1 MNLSSLLSK
10 DLILLDFRAK
20 EHTEELQE
28 RDVESI
34 LEEVNMKDRQ
44 KLDSLVLEAI
54 GLDPKKYLKPI
65 YDGLCELVRERL
77 ELGGMRKKVK
87 ATKTEKDVEKLMEQ
101 VINEVLPNGS
111 RKFPEEFIDNRYL
124 KDAKEISIPS
134 EPLKLG
140 KFFFGRQEVLSESG
154 FKYEAASVAEAKFI
168 IFSQK
173 PNCYIVKLPEDKIRL
188 KKAVDEY
195 ERYIDGLK
203 DELFQTF
210 FTRTHDHKLADTL
223 VIRVME
229 KFEIRNI

>member
-1 MNLSSLLSK
+1 M
-10 DLILLDFRAK
+10 
-20 EHTEELQE
+20 QE

-34 LEEVNMKDRQ
+34 LEEVKMKDRQ

-65 YDGLCELVRERL
+65 YDRICELVRERI
-77 ELGGMRKKVK
+77 ELAGMRKKIK
-87 ATKTEKDVEKLMEQ
+87 TTKTEKDVEKLVEQ
-101 VINEVLPNGS
+101 AVDEVIPNGL
-111 RKFPEEFIDNRYL
+111 RKFPEDFIDSKYL
-124 KDAKEISIPS
+124 KDAKEISIPN

-140 KFFFGRQEVLSESG
+140 GFFFGRQEILSESG

-168 IFSQK
+168 IYSQI
-173 PNCYIVKLPEDKIRL
+173 PNCYIVKLPEDKIRI
-188 KKAVDEY
+188 KKAVAEY

-210 FTRTHDHKLADTL
+210 FTRTHDHKLANTL
-223 VIRVME
+223 VIRLME